1 MFRKRGNTL
10 KVELINYT
18 SNPVY
23 TIEQA
28 ASVCYDSTPSE
39 DGKIMKQCY
48 QSGHESVLEHASFTF
63 RIEGV
68 SRAATHQLVRH
79 RTAKFSQRS
88 QRYCSETDL
97 AYVIPDKI
105 KNNPTA
111 LAFFERAMKDC
122 GSAYRTLQSIG
133 ISNEDARAVL
143 PNACESVIY
152 VTFDARNLLH
162 FMNERLCTC
171 AQKEIRDIA
180 LGMKAALREKTDC
193 QLIADMCVP
202 KCERGKVKYCNEPP
216 KRSCGRQPLAKELN
230 ALIENNLKD

>member
-1 MFRKRGNTL
+1 M

-39 DGKIMKQCY
+39 DGKILKHCY
-48 QSGHESVLEHASFTF
+48 ASGHESVLEHASFTF
-63 RIEGV
+63 KIEGV

-88 QRYCSETDL
+88 QRYCSENEP
-97 AYVIPDKI
+97 AYLIPEKI
-105 KNNPTA
+105 KSNPTA

-122 GSAYRTLQSIG
+122 WSAYKALQNSG

-162 FMNERLCTC
+162 FMNERLCSR
-171 AQKEIRDIA
+171 AQGEIREVA
-180 LGMKAALREKTDC
+180 LKMKSALNEKPDC

-202 KCERGKVKYCNEPP
+202 KCERGKIKYCSESP
-216 KRSCGRQPLAKELN
+216 SQCCGRHKTAKE
-230 ALIENNLKD
+230 INNLMNEVE